1 MYGKLIVVALA
12 VVSGLAN
19 AALDAAVATGMANV
33 QADAVAI
40 LALVF
45 PVVVAVFGLQ
55 MAPKLTKRFGRSI

>member
-1 MYGKLIVVALA
+1 MFGKVIVASLA
-12 VVSGLAN
+12 VVSGFAN
-19 AALDAAVATGMANV
+19 AALDAAVAAGMTSI